1 MKYRPAC
8 ITILLCLAA
17 CGGGGG
23 GSPPAPEI
31 EPSPPPPPSAATVSI
46 FYLRATPAYDGWGLH
61 LWGDAVDAATA
72 TTWNAPRGW
81 TRIEGDAAVF
91 DVPIVNEN
99 GALNFIA
106 HNGDLKSPVYDLSI
120 VPATFGNEVWVV
132 QDEVASLSGA
142 TGTPFASESAARAA
156 LATLGNKSA
165 SLDLS
170 AVTPID
176 ADSGLDTDWA
186 GHASFMEIYVRGFQ
200 DSDGDGIGD
209 FRGLISRLDYLQ
221 ALGVNGLWLMPITE
235 SADNDHGYAVEDYR
249 DVEADYGSMAD
260 FEALVAAAHARG
272 IAIVIDYVMN
282 HAASTNPLFL
292 DATTTDANDKRDW
305 FVWASDRPRGWNT
318 FAGDPWRN
326 AGNGWYYGVFSA
338 LMPDFNL
345 RNPAVLEYHR
355 DNLRFWLNKGV
366 DGFRFDAVGVLIENG
381 AGAWEDQPETHE
393 LLADVASLVD
403 SYSKRYLVCEAPS
416 DPSAYARATSCG
428 RAFAFQASAAI
439 LDAARSGTLSAWL
452 VDVLRD
458 ERIDSMPLFLSNHD
472 RFAGDRVWN
481 QLDAD
486 TGAYR
491 LAAAT
496 YLLAARNPFT
506 YYGEEIGI
514 SNAASLGGDH
524 AIRTPM
530 SWNADP
536 LAAGFSTVTPF
547 RSLADNYATDNV
559 DGQQGDAGSLLE
571 YYRSLYALRNAYPV
585 LGSGALELQSTG
597 GDPVLVLS
605 RNGGGSSIV
614 VAINYADST
623 QAVRAATSLANAAFD
638 PAFGTIEG
646 VTSDGAGDLVFELAP
661 RSVIVY
667 ASTP

>member
-1 MKYRPAC
+1 MKHRPAC
-8 ITILLCLAA
+8 TLSFLLLAA

-23 GSPPAPEI
+23 GSPPVPEVA
-31 EPSPPPPPSAATVSI
+31 PPPPTTSTVSI
-46 FYLRATPAYDGWGLH
+46 HYLRVTPAYGGWGLH
-61 LWGDAVDAATA
+61 LWGDALDAATA
-72 TTWNAPRGW
+72 TSWSAPRGW
-81 TRIEGDAAVF
+81 TRIDGDAAVF

-99 GALNFIA
+99 GALIFIA
-106 HNGDLKSPVYDLSI
+106 HNGDLKSPVHDLSI
-120 VPATFGNEVWVV
+120 VPATFGDEVWVV
-132 QDEVASLSGA
+132 QDEVASLTG
-142 TGTPFASESAARAA
+142 TVGTPFASESAARAA

-170 AVTPID
+170 PVAAVDTG
-176 ADSGLDTDWA
+176 SELDPGWA

-209 FRGLISRLDYLQ
+209 FRGLISRLDYLE
-221 ALGVNGLWLMPITE
+221 ALGINGLWLMPITE

-249 DVEADYGSMAD
+249 DVESDYGSMAD
-260 FEALVAAAHARG
+260 FEALIAEAHARG

-292 DATTTDANDKRDW
+292 DATTTDSNDKRDW
-305 FVWASDRPRGWNT
+305 FVWSADRPAGWNT

-326 AGNGWYYGVFSA
+326 TGNGWYYGVFSA

-345 RNPAVLEYHR
+345 RNPAVVEYHR

-381 AGAWEDQPETHE
+381 ATAWEDQLETHA
-393 LLADVASLVD
+393 LLADVASLVAG
-403 SYSKRYLVCEAPS
+403 YRQRYLVCEAPS
-416 DPSAYARATSCG
+416 NPPAYAAGGSCG

-439 LDAARSGTLSAWL
+439 LDTARTGTLSGWL

-458 ERIDSMPLFLSNHD
+458 ERIDDMPLFLSNHD

-481 QLDAD
+481 QLNAD
-486 TGAYR
+486 TGVYK
-491 LAAAT
+491 LAAAS

-514 SNAASLGGDH
+514 SSAASLGGDH

-536 LAAGFSTVTPF
+536 LAAGFSTTTPF
-547 RSLADNYATDNV
+547 RPLADNYTTQNV
-559 DGQQGDAGSLLE
+559 DAQSGDDRSLLE
-571 YYRSLYALRNAYPV
+571 YYRRLYALRNAYPV
-585 LGSGALELQSTG
+585 LGTGVLDVQSNG
-597 GDPVLVLS
+597 GDPVLVLTRS
-605 RNGGGSSIV
+605 DGGTSAV
-614 VAINYADST
+614 AAINFADTSR
-623 QAVRAATSLANAAFD
+623 AVRAATPFANTAFDAAFGAVD
-638 PAFGTIEG
+638 GL
-646 VTSDGAGDLVFELAP
+646 VSDGAGDLVFDVAAG
-661 RSVIVY
+661 SAVVY
-667 ASTP
+667 VGSP